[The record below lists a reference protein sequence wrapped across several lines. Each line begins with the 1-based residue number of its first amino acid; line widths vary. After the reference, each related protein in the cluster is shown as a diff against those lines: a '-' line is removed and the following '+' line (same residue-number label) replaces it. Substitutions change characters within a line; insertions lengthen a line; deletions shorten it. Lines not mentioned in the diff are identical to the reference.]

1 MERTA
6 QINRTTKETNIDLS
20 LNIDGS
26 GKCEIESGNGFFDH
40 MLNLFSSHSRID
52 MYLKCAG
59 DTEVDFHHS
68 AEDIGIVLGTALK
81 KALSNKA
88 GIKRYGS
95 IILPMDEALILCAVD
110 LSGRSGLF
118 YDVETKATV
127 ISDDSCEGKS
137 LVGNFDT
144 ELVEEFL
151 SAFVRNAE
159 ITLHIKKLAG
169 KNTHHIIEGVFKA
182 FARAVGEA
190 IKIDPT
196 LNGGIPS
203 SKGIL

>member
-1 MERTA
+1 MDRTA
-6 QINRTTKETNIDLS
+6 QINRKTNETDIG
-20 LNIDGS
+20 LNINLDGS
-26 GKCEIESGNGFFDH
+26 GKYEINSGNGFFDH
-40 MLNLFSSHSRID
+40 MLKLFSSHSRID
-52 MYLKCAG
+52 MFMKCVG

-68 AEDIGIVLGTALK
+68 AEDIGIVLGSAFKCALGK
-81 KALSNKA
+81 KA

-127 ISDDSCEGKS
+127 ISDESEEGKS
-137 LVGNFDT
+137 KVGNFDT
-144 ELVEEFL
+144 ELIEEFFL
-151 SAFVRNAE
+151 AFIRNAE

-182 FARAVGEA
+182 FARAISDA
-190 IKIDPT
+190 IKIDPM
-196 LNGGIPS
+196 LRGNIPS

>member
-1 MERTA
+1 MERTE
-6 QINRTTKETNIDLS
+6 QINRKTNETDIS
-20 LNIDGS
+20 LKLNLDGS
-26 GKCEIESGNGFFDH
+26 GKYEINSGNGFFDH
-40 MLNLFSSHSRID
+40 MLKLFSTHSRVD
-52 MYLKCAG
+52 LNLKCIG

-68 AEDIGIVLGTALK
+68 AEDIGIVLGSAFK
-81 KALSNKA
+81 KALGSKA

-110 LSGRSGLF
+110 LSGRSGLY

-137 LVGNFDT
+137 LVGSFDT
-144 ELVEEFL
+144 ELVDEFL
-151 SAFVRNAE
+151 LAFIRNAE

-182 FARAVGEA
+182 FARAIGEA
-190 IKIDPT
+190 IKIDPN
-196 LNGGIPS
+196 LFGNIPS